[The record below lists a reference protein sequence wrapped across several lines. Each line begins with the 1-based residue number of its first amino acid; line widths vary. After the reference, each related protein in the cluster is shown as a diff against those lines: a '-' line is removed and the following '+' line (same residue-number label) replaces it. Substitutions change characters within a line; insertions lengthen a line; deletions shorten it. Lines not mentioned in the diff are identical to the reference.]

1 MKQIFYLVITSL
13 LLQNCRFSNKT
24 NYLSAESKVFYDSVR
39 GRKIPVEIYTK
50 PDKKYNNQ
58 LVIINNGYG
67 SSNTEYSYI
76 AKKLINLGYIVACI
90 QHEQPEDEAIP
101 NPEYRRPVWERGVK
115 NVEWV
120 VNSIKKT
127 YKNIDTN
134 DLILIG
140 HSNGGDI
147 TMLFSTLYPQRVAK
161 AITLDHRRMIVPRVS
176 KPAILSL
183 RADEFEADK
192 GVLPSPEEQKQFG
205 IQIYTFPNSKH
216 DYFRDVAPE
225 AIKKEISQKIVD
237 FIISKHK

>member
-1 MKQIFYLVITSL
+1 MKKILYLLVFSL
-13 LLQNCRFSNKT
+13 LLSNCLPRKT
-24 NYLSAESKVFYDSVR
+24 SYMQAESMVFVDTVR
-39 GRKIPVEIYTK
+39 NRKIPVEIYTNPQVNLRK
-50 PDKKYNNQ
+50 Q

-76 AKKLINLGYIVACI
+76 AKRLINLGYVVVCI
-90 QHEQPEDEAIP
+90 QHEQPKDEEMP
-101 NPEYRRPVWERGVK
+101 SPENRKPVWERGVK

-120 VNSIKKT
+120 VNSMKKT
-127 YKNIDTN
+127 YKNIDN
-134 DLILIG
+134 NNLILIG

-161 AITLDHRRMIVPRVS
+161 AITLDHRRMIIPRVS
-176 KPAILSL
+176 KPSILSL

-192 GVLPSPEEQKQFG
+192 GVLPNSEEQKQFG
-205 IQIYTFPNSKH
+205 IQIHTFPNSKH

-237 FIISKHK
+237 FIVSKPK